1 VIISIGDT
9 MLPRTRSDPLPVTTR
24 FGSGLTLHDV
34 TAVHGLAA
42 AFERLESTERT
53 APMSEPDTI
62 AAIDIGTNS
71 IHMVVARIAANDRF
85 EVITREKE
93 MVRLGSGLP
102 EMKHLDDAAIDRGVE
117 ALRRCRTLADAWG
130 APTFAVATSAVREA
144 RNAAEFIERARD
156 EAGVEVSVISGREEA
171 RLIQLGVLQALPVYD
186 TDLLLVDVGGGST
199 EVLFGRGSEV
209 RYARS
214 VKLGSL
220 RLTREFFPG
229 GVVEEGSIRRCRDQV
244 RARLATLARETE
256 GLPFDVA
263 VASSGTAESLA
274 AMVAIR
280 HGMSPQSLN
289 GFRLPAADLGWL
301 VDQLASAPSPE
312 ERRELPGIDAARA
325 DILVGGAV
333 LLEQIADLLG
343 VKEFQISEYA
353 LREGVLLDGLH
364 RMRGG
369 STHHLSELRRAS
381 VFHLVELCDDD
392 PDHALQVARLALIL
406 HDGLAGRLGI
416 GDAERELLE
425 AAALLANVGL
435 FISHSR
441 HHKHSYYV
449 IRNSEHM
456 MGFTDREIELI
467 AQVARYHRRS
477 VPSVEKHPEFAA
489 LTVDDQRVVSVLA
502 SLLRIAIGL
511 DRNHDASVSDI
522 AVVDDGEVVRI
533 MVVPEPGAQIEVEL
547 ATGAE
552 RSGYLADLI
561 GAAVEVTVVSA
572 SAAAGGVS

>member
-1 VIISIGDT
+1 MGAGG
-9 MLPRTRSDPLPVTTR
+9 RTLR
-24 FGSGLTLHDV
+24 DV
-34 TAVHGLAA
+34 TVVHGVAA
-42 AFERLESTERT
+42 AYERSGTLGTEDPSAT
-53 APMSEPDTI
+53 PETI

-71 IHMVVARIAANDRF
+71 IHMVVARVAANDRF

-117 ALRRCRTLADAWG
+117 TLRRCRALAESWG

-144 RNAAEFIERARD
+144 RNAAAFIERARD

-186 TDLLLVDVGGGST
+186 EDLLLVDVGGGST

-220 RLTREFFPG
+220 RLTREFFPD
-229 GVVEEGSIRRCRDQV
+229 GVVERGALRRCREQV
-244 RARLATLARETE
+244 RRRLASLVRETE
-256 GLPFDVA
+256 GLGHQVA
-263 VASSGTAESLA
+263 VASSGTAEALA
-274 AMVAIR
+274 AIVAAR
-280 HGMSPQSLN
+280 DGAVPQSMN
-289 GFRLPAADLGWL
+289 GFRLTAADLSWVVGE
-301 VDQLASAPSPE
+301 LASATTPA
-312 ERRELPGIDAARA
+312 ERREIPGIDAARA

-333 LLEQIADLLG
+333 LLEQVARLLA
-343 VKEFQISEYA
+343 VEEFQISEYA

-364 RMRGG
+364 RLRGG
-369 STHHLSELRRAS
+369 TTHHLSDLRRAS

-392 PDHALQVARLALIL
+392 PDHAIQVARLALGL
-406 HDGLAGRLGI
+406 HDALAERLEL
-416 GDAERELLE
+416 GDPERELLE

-456 MGFTDREIELI
+456 MGFTDREVELI
-467 AQVARYHRRS
+467 ALVARYHRRS
-477 VPSVEKHPEFAA
+477 VPSVDKHPEFAA
-489 LTVDDQRVVSVLA
+489 LTEADRRVVRSLA
-502 SLLRIAIGL
+502 ALLRVAIGL
-511 DRNHDASVSDI
+511 DRNHDASVAGLEVRDEGEQVRVVLT
-522 AVVDDGEVVRI
+522 AVS
-533 MVVPEPGAQIEVEL
+533 
-547 ATGAE
+547 GAE
-552 RSGYLADLI
+552 V
-561 GAAVEVTVVSA
+561 AVEAATATERAGLLSELLDTPVVVEA
-572 SAAAGGVS
+572 SG

>member
-1 VIISIGDT
+1 MGAGG
-9 MLPRTRSDPLPVTTR
+9 RTLR
-24 FGSGLTLHDV
+24 DV
-34 TAVHGLAA
+34 TVVHGVAA
-42 AFERLESTERT
+42 AYERSGTLGTEDPSAT
-53 APMSEPDTI
+53 PETI

-71 IHMVVARIAANDRF
+71 IHMVVARVAANDRF

-117 ALRRCRTLADAWG
+117 TLRRCRALAESWG

-144 RNAAEFIERARD
+144 RNAAAFIERARD

-186 TDLLLVDVGGGST
+186 EDLLLVDVGGGST

-220 RLTREFFPG
+220 RLTREFFPD
-229 GVVEEGSIRRCRDQV
+229 GVVERGALRRCREQV
-244 RARLATLARETE
+244 RRRLASLVRETE
-256 GLPFDVA
+256 GLGHQVA
-263 VASSGTAESLA
+263 VASSGTAEALA
-274 AMVAIR
+274 AIVAAR
-280 HGMSPQSLN
+280 DGAVPQSMN
-289 GFRLPAADLGWL
+289 GFRLTAADLSWVVGE
-301 VDQLASAPSPE
+301 LASATTPA
-312 ERRELPGIDAARA
+312 ERREIPGIDAARA

-333 LLEQIADLLG
+333 LLEQVARLLA
-343 VKEFQISEYA
+343 VEEFQISEYA

-364 RMRGG
+364 RLRGG
-369 STHHLSELRRAS
+369 TTHHLSDLRRAS

-392 PDHALQVARLALIL
+392 PDHAVQVARLALGL
-406 HDGLAGRLGI
+406 HDALAERLEL
-416 GDAERELLE
+416 GDPERELLE

-456 MGFTDREIELI
+456 MGFTDREVELI
-467 AQVARYHRRS
+467 ALVARYHRRS
-477 VPSVEKHPEFAA
+477 VPSVDKHPEFAA
-489 LTVDDQRVVSVLA
+489 LTEADRRVVRSLA
-502 SLLRIAIGL
+502 ALLRVAIGL
-511 DRNHDASVSDI
+511 DRNHDASVAGLEVRDEGEQVRVVLT
-522 AVVDDGEVVRI
+522 AVS
-533 MVVPEPGAQIEVEL
+533 
-547 ATGAE
+547 GAE
-552 RSGYLADLI
+552 V
-561 GAAVEVTVVSA
+561 AVEAATATERAGLLSELLDTPVVVEPS
-572 SAAAGGVS
+572 G

>member
-1 VIISIGDT
+1 MGAGG
-9 MLPRTRSDPLPVTTR
+9 RTLR
-24 FGSGLTLHDV
+24 DV
-34 TAVHGLAA
+34 TVVHGVAA
-42 AFERLESTERT
+42 AYERSGTLGTEDPSAT
-53 APMSEPDTI
+53 PETI

-71 IHMVVARIAANDRF
+71 IHMVVARVAANDRF

-117 ALRRCRTLADAWG
+117 TLRRCRALAESWG

-144 RNAAEFIERARD
+144 RNAAAFIERARD

-186 TDLLLVDVGGGST
+186 EDLLLVDVGGGST

-220 RLTREFFPG
+220 RLTREFFPD
-229 GVVEEGSIRRCRDQV
+229 GVVERGALRRCREQV
-244 RARLATLARETE
+244 RRRLASLVRETE
-256 GLPFDVA
+256 GLGHQVA
-263 VASSGTAESLA
+263 VASSGTAEALA
-274 AMVAIR
+274 AIVAAR
-280 HGMSPQSLN
+280 DGAVPQSMN
-289 GFRLPAADLGWL
+289 GFRLTAADLSWVVGE
-301 VDQLASAPSPE
+301 LASATTPA
-312 ERRELPGIDAARA
+312 ERREIPGIDAARA

-333 LLEQIADLLG
+333 LLEQVARLLA
-343 VKEFQISEYA
+343 VEEFQISEYA

-364 RMRGG
+364 RLRGG
-369 STHHLSELRRAS
+369 TTHHLSDLRRAS

-392 PDHALQVARLALIL
+392 PDHAVQVARLALGL
-406 HDGLAGRLGI
+406 HDALAERLEL
-416 GDAERELLE
+416 GDPERELLE

-456 MGFTDREIELI
+456 MGFTDREVELI
-467 AQVARYHRRS
+467 ALVARYHRRS
-477 VPSVEKHPEFAA
+477 VPSVDKHPEFAA
-489 LTVDDQRVVSVLA
+489 LTEADRRVVRSLA
-502 SLLRIAIGL
+502 ALLRVAIGL
-511 DRNHDASVSDI
+511 DRNHDASVAGLEVRDEGEQVRVVLT
-522 AVVDDGEVVRI
+522 AVS
-533 MVVPEPGAQIEVEL
+533 
-547 ATGAE
+547 GAE
-552 RSGYLADLI
+552 V
-561 GAAVEVTVVSA
+561 AVEAATATERAGLLSELLDTPVVVEA
-572 SAAAGGVS
+572 SG

>member
-1 VIISIGDT
+1 MTV
-9 MLPRTRSDPLPVTTR
+9 
-24 FGSGLTLHDV
+24 
-34 TAVHGLAA
+34 VHGLAA
-42 AFERLESTERT
+42 AYERAGPLER
-53 APMSEPDTI
+53 AEPGATPETI

-71 IHMVVARIAANDRF
+71 IHMVVARIASNDRF

-102 EMKHLDDAAIDRGVE
+102 EMKHLDDAAIDRGVDT
-117 ALRRCRTLADAWG
+117 LRRCRALADSWG

-144 RNAAEFIERARD
+144 RNASEFIERARA

-199 EVLFGRGSEV
+199 EVLLGRGSEV

-220 RLTREFFPG
+220 RLTREFFPD
-229 GVVEEGSIRRCRDQV
+229 GVVERGAVRRCREQV
-244 RARLATLARETE
+244 RTRLASVVRETE
-256 GLPFDVA
+256 DLPFEVA

-274 AMVAIR
+274 AMVAAR
-280 HGMSPQSLN
+280 DGTVPQSLN
-289 GFRLPAADLGWL
+289 GFRITATDLGWL
-301 VDQLASAPSPE
+301 VDQLASAATPA

-333 LLEQIADLLG
+333 LLEQVARLLE
-343 VKEFQISEYA
+343 VEEFQISEYA

-364 RMRGG
+364 RLRGG
-369 STHHLSELRRAS
+369 STHHLSDLRRAS

-392 PDHALQVARLALIL
+392 PDHAVQVARLALEL
-406 HDGLAGRLGI
+406 HDALAGRLGL
-416 GDAERELLE
+416 GGSERELLE

-456 MGFTDREIELI
+456 MGFTDREVELI

-489 LTVDDQRVVSVLA
+489 LTEPDQQLVRSLAAILRV
-502 SLLRIAIGL
+502 AIGL
-511 DRNHDASVSDI
+511 DRNHDSDV
-522 AVVDDGEVVRI
+522 AGLEVRDDGGVVRI
-533 MVVPEPGAQIEVEL
+533 LATPVDGSDLEVEV
-547 ATGAE
+547 ATGSERAGLLAE
-552 RSGYLADLI
+552 LLGAD
-561 GAAVEVTVVSA
+561 VVVSSA
-572 SAAAGGVS
+572 S

>member
-1 VIISIGDT
+1 MGAGGRT
-9 MLPRTRSDPLPVTTR
+9 LP
-24 FGSGLTLHDV
+24 DV
-34 TAVHGLAA
+34 TVVHGVAA
-42 AFERLESTERT
+42 AYERSGTLGTEDPSAT
-53 APMSEPDTI
+53 PETI

-71 IHMVVARIAANDRF
+71 IHMVVARVAANDRF

-117 ALRRCRTLADAWG
+117 TLRRCRALAESWG

-144 RNAAEFIERARD
+144 RNAAAFIERARD

-186 TDLLLVDVGGGST
+186 EDLLLVDVGGGST

-220 RLTREFFPG
+220 RLTREFFPD
-229 GVVEEGSIRRCRDQV
+229 GVVERGALRRCREQV
-244 RARLATLARETE
+244 RRRLASLVRETE
-256 GLPFDVA
+256 GLGHQVA
-263 VASSGTAESLA
+263 VASSGTAEALA
-274 AMVAIR
+274 AIVAAR
-280 HGMSPQSLN
+280 DGAVPQSMN
-289 GFRLPAADLGWL
+289 GFRLTAADLSWVVGE
-301 VDQLASAPSPE
+301 LASATTPA
-312 ERRELPGIDAARA
+312 ERREIPGIDAARA

-333 LLEQIADLLG
+333 LLEQVARLLA
-343 VKEFQISEYA
+343 VEEFQISEYA

-364 RMRGG
+364 RLRGG
-369 STHHLSELRRAS
+369 TTHHLSDLRRAS

-392 PDHALQVARLALIL
+392 PDHAVQVARLALGL
-406 HDGLAGRLGI
+406 HDALAERLEL
-416 GDAERELLE
+416 GDPERELLE

-456 MGFTDREIELI
+456 MGFTDREVELI
-467 AQVARYHRRS
+467 ALVARYHRRS
-477 VPSVEKHPEFAA
+477 VPSVDKHPEFAA
-489 LTVDDQRVVSVLA
+489 LTEADRRVVRSLA
-502 SLLRIAIGL
+502 ALLRVAIGL
-511 DRNHDASVSDI
+511 DRNHDASVAGLEVRDEGEQVR
-522 AVVDDGEVVRI
+522 VVLTPVS
-533 MVVPEPGAQIEVEL
+533 
-547 ATGAE
+547 GAE
-552 RSGYLADLI
+552 V
-561 GAAVEVTVVSA
+561 AVEAATATERAGLLSELLDTPVVVEPS
-572 SAAAGGVS
+572 G

>member
-1 VIISIGDT
+1 MGAGG
-9 MLPRTRSDPLPVTTR
+9 RTLR
-24 FGSGLTLHDV
+24 DV
-34 TAVHGLAA
+34 TVVHGVAA
-42 AFERLESTERT
+42 AYERSGTLGTEDPSAT
-53 APMSEPDTI
+53 PETI

-71 IHMVVARIAANDRF
+71 IHMVVARVAANDRF

-117 ALRRCRTLADAWG
+117 TLRRCRALAESWG

-144 RNAAEFIERARD
+144 RNAAAFIERARD

-186 TDLLLVDVGGGST
+186 EDLLLVDVGGGST

-220 RLTREFFPG
+220 RLTREFFPD
-229 GVVEEGSIRRCRDQV
+229 GVVERGALRRCREQV
-244 RARLATLARETE
+244 RRRLASLVRETE
-256 GLPFDVA
+256 GLGHQVA
-263 VASSGTAESLA
+263 VASSGTAEALA
-274 AMVAIR
+274 AIVAAR
-280 HGMSPQSLN
+280 DGAVPQSMN
-289 GFRLPAADLGWL
+289 GFRLTAADLSWVVGE
-301 VDQLASAPSPE
+301 LASATTPA
-312 ERRELPGIDAARA
+312 ERREIPGIDAARA

-333 LLEQIADLLG
+333 LLEQVARLLA
-343 VKEFQISEYA
+343 VEEFQISEYA

-364 RMRGG
+364 RLRGG
-369 STHHLSELRRAS
+369 TTHHLSDLRRAS

-392 PDHALQVARLALIL
+392 PDHAVQVARLALGL
-406 HDGLAGRLGI
+406 HDALAERLEL
-416 GDAERELLE
+416 GDPERELLE

-456 MGFTDREIELI
+456 MGFTDREVELI
-467 AQVARYHRRS
+467 ALVARYHRRS
-477 VPSVEKHPEFAA
+477 VPSVDKHPEFAA
-489 LTVDDQRVVSVLA
+489 LTEADRRVVRSLA
-502 SLLRIAIGL
+502 ALLRVAIGL
-511 DRNHDASVSDI
+511 DRNHDASVAGLEVRDEGEQVR
-522 AVVDDGEVVRI
+522 VVLTPVS
-533 MVVPEPGAQIEVEL
+533 
-547 ATGAE
+547 GAE
-552 RSGYLADLI
+552 V
-561 GAAVEVTVVSA
+561 AVEAATATERAGLLSELLDTPVVVEPS
-572 SAAAGGVS
+572 G